1 MSSESRREAALT
13 LTTTFEAKLQSQW
26 STIIA
31 MNIDLKG
38 KSAIV
43 TASSK
48 GIGFGIANALLKSG
62 ANVAICGRNPEG
74 VDTALKELGEPETGS
89 VFGLAGDISD
99 AAFARRFVEHVQER
113 FRAIDILV
121 NNSGGPPPSPVLNLT
136 EDQWMSALSNNLMST
151 IRMCS
156 LVVPIMLQ
164 NGWGR
169 IVNLTSTA
177 AKEPAAGM
185 ALSNVTR
192 AGVAAYSKT
201 LAQEVGEFG
210 VTVNTILTGGVMTDR
225 LRSLVSRTLEEKG
238 ETFDEAIARIGK
250 TIPVR
255 HLATPDEFAQT
266 ILYLVSPEASYLTGV
281 AIPVDGGT
289 SKGVF

>member
-1 MSSESRREAALT
+1 M
-13 LTTTFEAKLQSQW
+13 K
-26 STIIA
+26 
-31 MNIDLKG
+31 IDLKG

-62 ANVAICGRNPEG
+62 ANVAICGRNPES
-74 VDTALKELGEPETGS
+74 VDAALRELGEPETGG

-99 AAFARRFVEHVQER
+99 AAFARMFVEHVQER

-156 LVVPIMLQ
+156 LVVPIMQ
-164 NGWGR
+164 KNGWGR

-210 VTVNTILTGGVMTDR
+210 ITVNTILTGGVMTDR

-266 ILYLVSPEASYLTGV
+266 ILFLVSPEASYLTGV